1 MNKHFTKIDGISLG
15 EALSYVNR
23 FKLTNVDEAE
33 AFLFVF
39 MEASKVKTVK
49 ELLDDAEEKLELLEN
64 MVKDDSYKDD
74 ETLTDILENQIE
86 LSKQHYNR
94 LKQAASFGS
103 DIRIA

>member
-1 MNKHFTKIDGISLG
+1 MNKHLEKIDGISLG
-15 EALSYVNR
+15 EALSYVNK

-39 MEASKVKTVK
+39 MTASKVKTVG
-49 ELLDDAEEKLELLEN
+49 ELLDDAEEKIELIAN
-64 MVKDDSYKDD
+64 MVKDDSYKED
-74 ETLTDILENQIE
+74 ETLSEILENQLE
-86 LSKQHYNR
+86 LSTQHYNR